1 MCVQPSFSNQNC
13 VSINGRFLSFVAAIF
28 FILTFLS
35 FSHIVFAQTNPNAAK
50 TIIVGG
56 DYHYPPYEFLD
67 KNGNPTGYNV
77 ELTQAIAEVMGIQV
91 EVRLDSWSNM
101 RQALED
107 GEIDALQGMVFSE
120 SRREYF
126 DFSPAHAIIHQSI
139 FYRKG
144 AKKPQDIESLK
155 GKEVIVQKGGS
166 IHDNFLELGLDINL
180 ILTDTHADAL
190 RLLASGKHD
199 YAIVANLPGL
209 YLGKKLQLT
218 NLLAS
223 GDPIKSF
230 RYCYA
235 VKKGNIEALA
245 LINEGLSIVKN
256 TGRHQQIYDKW
267 LSADEPRAVSW
278 KRLIKIILFFVVPLI
293 LVMIGIMVWNWLLKK
308 EVSIRTKEISQ
319 QQQQLIQ
326 ADKLST
332 LGILLSG
339 VAHEINN
346 PNSLILLN
354 TPVIRDSFDDIRSI
368 LDSYYKENGDF
379 LIAGLDYSRM
389 KNEIPLM
396 IADMLSG
403 ANRIKRIVDDLK
415 DYSRIDD
422 SEKKET
428 VDINEIVRKS
438 IRLTENSIK
447 KYTTNFQC
455 SYSENVGKIYGSPQK
470 IEQVIVNL
478 IINACQ
484 SLDDTERKVS
494 IKTYLS
500 EEKQHVIVAVID
512 EGKGIDPE
520 HFSHLT
526 DPFFTT
532 KRNSGGTGLGLYV
545 SANIV
550 KDHHG
555 TMVFTSNSKSGTTVR
570 LSLPKANNG

>member
-35 FSHIVFAQTNPNAAK
+35 FSHIVFSQTNPNAAK

-144 AKKPQDIESLK
+144 AKKPQDIESLT

-428 VDINEIVRKS
+428 VDINKIVRKS

-455 SYSENVGKIYGSPQK
+455 SYSENVGEIYGSPQK

-484 SLDDTERKVS
+484 SLDDTEKKVS
-494 IKTYLS
+494 IKTCLS
-500 EEKQHVIVAVID
+500 EDKQHVIVAVID

-555 TMVFTSNSKSGTTVR
+555 TMVFTPNSKSGTTVR

>member
-1 MCVQPSFSNQNC
+1 MC
-13 VSINGRFLSFVAAIF
+13 
-28 FILTFLS
+28 ILTSFPKVKPSSIIDRSLS
-35 FSHIVFAQTNPNAAK
+35 WVIALFVCLTFPSLSHTVFAQTNPDVTK
-50 TIIVGG
+50 VIIVGG

-77 ELTQAIAEVMGIQV
+77 EVTKAIAEVMGIQV
-91 EVRLDSWSNM
+91 EVRLDTWNTM
-101 RQALED
+101 RQALEN
-107 GEIDALQGMVFSE
+107 GEVDALQGMVFTD
-120 SRREYF
+120 SRRGDF

-144 AKKPQDIESLK
+144 GRKPQNIESLK

-166 IHDNFLELGLDINL
+166 MHDNFLELGLDINL

-199 YAIVANLPGL
+199 YAVVANLPGL
-209 YLGKKLQLT
+209 YLGKKLKLT
-218 NLLAS
+218 NLLTS
-223 GDPIKSF
+223 GEPIKSF

-235 VKKGNIEALA
+235 VKKGNVELLA
-245 LINEGLSIVKN
+245 LINEGLAIIKN
-256 TGRHQQIYDKW
+256 TGMHQQIYDKW
-267 LSADEPRAVSW
+267 LSADEPREISW
-278 KRLIKIILFFVVPLI
+278 KRLIRVVLFFVVPLM
-293 LVMIGIMVWNWLLKK
+293 LVMIGIMVWNWSLKK
-308 EVSIRTKEISQ
+308 EVSIRTTEIAQ

-332 LGILLSG
+332 LGILVSG

-354 TPVIRDSFDDIRSI
+354 TPVIRDSFSDIESI
-368 LDSYYKENGDF
+368 LDTYYKENGDF
-379 LIAGLDYSRM
+379 LIAGLEYSRM
-389 KNEIPLM
+389 KTEIPLM

-403 ANRIKRIVDDLK
+403 ANRIKRIVEDLK
-415 DYSRIDD
+415 DYSRIED
-422 SEKKET
+422 SETKDT
-428 VDINEIVRKS
+428 VNINEIVRKS
-438 IRLTENSIK
+438 IRLTDNAIK
-447 KYTTNFQC
+447 KHTTNFQC
-455 SYSENVGKIYGSPQK
+455 SYSEKLGEIYGSPQK

-484 SLDDTERKVS
+484 SLDDTKRKVS
-494 IKTYLS
+494 IKTYPS
-500 EEKQHVIVAVID
+500 EDKQHVVIAVID

-555 TMVFTSNSKSGTTVR
+555 TMVFTSNPKSGTTVR
-570 LSLPKANNG
+570 LSLPKAENG